1 MTKWILGSM
10 VFILCLAVT
19 GFIGF
24 YVAIFLVGPHSDI
37 LPEMFHV
44 PVGLLLLMIII
55 GVPFWFGR
63 KTFVHFKIKEKNN
76 LST

>member
-1 MTKWILGSM
+1 MTKWVLGSV
-10 VFILCLAVT
+10 VFMLCLSVT

-37 LPEMFHV
+37 LPEVIHV
-44 PVGLLLLMIII
+44 PVGIILLIIII
-55 GVPFWFGR
+55 GIPLWLGR
-63 KTFVHFKIKEKNN
+63 KTFLQLKRKEKND

>member
-37 LPEMFHV
+37 LPEVIHV
-44 PVGLLLLMIII
+44 PVGIILLIIII
-55 GVPFWFGR
+55 GIPLWLGR
-63 KTFVHFKIKEKNN
+63 KTFLQFKRKEKNN
-76 LST
+76 PTK

>member
-1 MTKWILGSM
+1 MTKWILGSV
-10 VFILCLAVT
+10 VFILSLAIT

-37 LPEMFHV
+37 LPEVIHV
-44 PVGLLLLMIII
+44 PVGIILLIIII
-55 GVPFWFGR
+55 GIPLWLGR
-63 KTFVHFKIKEKNN
+63 KTFLHFKRKEKNN

>member
-1 MTKWILGSM
+1 MTKWILGSV
-10 VFILCLAVT
+10 VFILSLAIT

-37 LPEMFHV
+37 LPEIIHV
-44 PVGLLLLMIII
+44 PIGIILLLIII
-55 GVPFWFGR
+55 GISFWLGR
-63 KTFVHFKIKEKNN
+63 KTLLQFKRKEKNN